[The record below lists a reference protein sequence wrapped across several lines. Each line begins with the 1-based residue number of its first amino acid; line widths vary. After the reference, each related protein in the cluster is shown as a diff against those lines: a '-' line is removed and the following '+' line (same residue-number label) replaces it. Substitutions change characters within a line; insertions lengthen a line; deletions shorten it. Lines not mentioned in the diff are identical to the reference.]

1 MSNTEAVAAGLDAS
15 QLKKDWSHIAIVL
28 AQMGLIGPD
37 ITYDQLL
44 ADRLHLTHNQYMS
57 AIRFNLR
64 RPTLFLRRKVK
75 DIWMNSFSPRLAKLM
90 GANVDVQGVT
100 NDQSAANYLTNYN
113 TKFDRSLS
121 ITMKAAIEKATN
133 DG

>member
-1 MSNTEAVAAGLDAS
+1 M
-15 QLKKDWSHIAIVL
+15 
-28 AQMGLIGPD
+28 
-37 ITYDQLL
+37 
-44 ADRLHLTHNQYMS
+44 
-57 AIRFNLR
+57 
-64 RPTLFLRRKVK
+64 
-75 DIWMNSFSPRLAKLM
+75 LAKLM
-90 GANVDVQGVT
+90 GDTVDVQGVT